1 MKLSVVLLLL
11 AGAVLMPVP
20 SIAQEAA
27 GRVLVAVGD
36 VTIARGVQ
44 KIAAGAGTEV
54 RIGDTVELGPQ
65 SSAQIRFTDES
76 IVALRS
82 GTAFRISEYAFQ
94 GRAPEEQRAFFDL
107 LKGGLRTVT
116 GIIGRARQDRYGV
129 VTPTATIGIRG
140 THYTLVHC
148 DNDCDRPAARSVA
161 NGTYG
166 SVVDGRIAV
175 SNKAGETVFGSDQFF
190 FVANDVTP
198 AQQLIGPPEHLKEVR
213 ATTKPK
219 PGAQAPTSA
228 EAQQA
233 SGGLQSAPADDM
245 RVSSSVS
252 NTVAIP
258 AALTTNVFQPA
269 ENATVQGP
277 SAILDPTF
285 TGTVFYRIQGPF
297 NIPLTCSNPQD
308 CGVFTAGDITLGVN
322 FTLQHAGVSVN
333 VKNPVNGDTVNIG
346 TPFTSQGLPLTV
358 EGGQVTFSGT
368 FNLADHPQ
376 NSGAFRCSNCGPNGS
391 VGFLSSISFSGSISG
406 AQATLR
412 ISGVDSSGNSGFGT
426 TTLTQATPPNN
437 DVAAIATPT
446 SGGDASARSAAFWG
460 VQLDSSRRLVDFGP
474 SVGQIKANVGSAT
487 NTIAGSRPDA
497 GNLVWGAWTG
507 DGAQVTDFNYV
518 TFSPTSTAGSTP
530 FMPWITG
537 TATNTLPPS
546 LGSSVTY
553 SPVGWLINNGFAV
566 LNSGSITADFVNRT
580 MSLNLD
586 ATRTSGEPNRF
597 VMSGGSGFS
606 SITGRFSAG
615 FVNVQ
620 CVSGPCAT
628 NGNPAGG
635 GFGGFF
641 AGQQAEGAGVAFV
654 AGFGVGNGV
663 SGVVGFKR

>member
-1 MKLSVVLLLL
+1 M
-11 AGAVLMPVP
+11 
-20 SIAQEAA
+20 
-27 GRVLVAVGD
+27 LVAVGD

-94 GRAPEEQRAFFDL
+94 GHAPEEQRAFFDL

-116 GIIGRARQDRYGV
+116 GIIGRTRQDRYGV

-148 DNDCDRPAARSVA
+148 DNDCDRPGARSVS

-190 FVANDVTP
+190 FVASDATP
-198 AQQLIGPPEHLKEVR
+198 AQRLIGPPELLKEVR

-219 PGAQAPTSA
+219 PGAEAPTT
-228 EAQQA
+228 AQAQEA
-233 SGGLQSAPADDM
+233 SGGPQSAPADDM

-252 NTVAIP
+252 NAVAIP

-269 ENATVQGP
+269 AQGP
-277 SAILDPTF
+277 AAILEPTF
-285 TGTVFYRIQGPF
+285 SGTVFYRIAGPF
-297 NIPLTCSNPQD
+297 NIPFSCSDGP
-308 CGVFTAGDITLGVN
+308 CSPITAGDITLGVN
-322 FTLQHAGVSVN
+322 FTLQHAVVSVN
-333 VKNPVNGDTVNIG
+333 VQFSDGGIVNIG
-346 TPFTSQGLPLTV
+346 TPFSSQGLPLTV

-376 NSGAFRCSNCGPNGS
+376 NIGAFRCSNCGPNETR
-391 VGFLSSISFSGSISG
+391 GFLSSMTFSGTISG
-406 AQATLR
+406 AQATLT
-412 ISGVDSSGNSGFGT
+412 ISGVGQDGGSGSAT

-446 SGGDASARSAAFWG
+446 FGGGASARSAAFWG
-460 VQLDSSRRLVDFGP
+460 VQLDGSRRLVDFGP
-474 SVGQIKANVGSAT
+474 SVGQIQANVGSAT

-507 DGAQVTDFNYV
+507 NGAQITDFNYV
-518 TFSPTSTAGSTP
+518 TFSPTGTGSTTP

-537 TATNTLPPS
+537 TATNTLPPA

-580 MSLNLD
+580 MNLNLD
-586 ATRTSGEPNRF
+586 ATRTSGELNRF

-615 FVNVQ
+615 FANVQ
-620 CVSGPCAT
+620 CVSGPCT
-628 NGNPAGG
+628 SGGNQIGG
-635 GFGGFF
+635 SFGGFF
-641 AGQQAEGAGVAFV
+641 AGQQAEGAGVAFT
-654 AGFGVGNGV
+654 AGFGVGTGV
-663 SGVVGFKR
+663 VGVVGFKR